1 MEEVVS
7 VLMSVHNEKSDF
19 LKLAIKSIC
28 DQTYPSIE
36 FIIIDDAS
44 DKECSLYLK
53 KLCNEYNHIKL
64 IRNEYNLGLTKTLNK
79 GLSIARGT
87 YIARMDA
94 DDYSCPDRIE
104 KQVSFL
110 QRHDNI
116 DVLGTGVVS
125 FGKKS
130 VFMSP
135 MNGLSYKRVE
145 ADLFFTS
152 TLCHP
157 SVMIRRSFLQRTG
170 LLYDELVKK
179 GQDYDLWERASVSGH
194 LAVMSNVLLYYRLHD
209 TQITSK
215 STKEQQSTAEMVM
228 KRRLNRIGINPTEEE
243 FRCHLA
249 LKGYNNEGVSMT
261 EIELWSKKILSAN
274 EQTQFVDKSIFKW
287 NIQSRLTLCY
297 LKQKNIKSLLEP
309 RIYISLIYNR
319 IIIFLL
325 LFKHRRII
333 NILQLKNEN

>member
-7 VLMSVHNEKSDF
+7 VLMSVHNEKFDY
-19 LKLAIKSIC
+19 LKSAIESIC
-28 DQTYPSIE
+28 AQTYPSIE

-44 DKECSLYLK
+44 EKECSLYLK
-53 KLCNEYNHIKL
+53 KLCSQYSNIEL
-64 IRNEYNLGLTKTLNK
+64 IRNESNLGLTKTLNK

-104 KQVSFL
+104 KQVAFL

-116 DVLGTGVVS
+116 DILGTGVVS
-125 FGKKS
+125 FGKEC

-135 MNGLSYKRVE
+135 MNGLSYKKV
-145 ADLFFTS
+145 AMDLFFTS

-179 GQDYDLWERASVSGH
+179 GQDYDLWERASVLGH
-194 LAVMSNVLLYYRLHD
+194 LAVMPNVLLYYRLHD
-209 TQITSK
+209 NQITSK
-215 STKEQQSTAEMVM
+215 NTKEQQSTAEMVM
-228 KRRLNRIGINPTEEE
+228 KRRLNRIGINPTEKE

-249 LKGYNNEGVSMT
+249 LKGYNNKDVPIT
-261 EIELWSKKILSAN
+261 EIELWCNKMLLAN
-274 EQTQFVDKSIFKW
+274 EQAQFVDERIFKW

-297 LKQKNIKSLLEP
+297 LKQRNIKSLLKP
-309 RIYISLIYNR
+309 MNYISLIYNR
-319 IIIFLL
+319 IKLRIL
-325 LFKHRRII
+325 LFKYRRAV
-333 NILQLKNEN
+333 NKLQLENGN